1 MLHRRR
7 AVFAKGP
14 DEAMSVRRSAPSG
27 SLAWPLLVLAAFIL
41 VSAGLRPVLPPDE
54 TRYLTVAWEMLVNR
68 DFVVPTVN
76 FAPYH
81 HKPPLLFWLI
91 DIAWALFGVS
101 RLSALVVVFAISAL
115 SIVLTRQLA
124 RELVPNDDRMIE
136 RIGWAMLGNAV
147 FVIYSGLILFDLLLT
162 CCVLGA
168 VIALLAYAREGGR
181 GRSNALILLAGL
193 CLGLGVL
200 AKGPVVLVFLLWPV
214 ATYPLW
220 RGAIHAAPTT
230 RMWRGFGLSILV
242 GLLLVAAWIVPALI
256 ETHGEFASSLIWSQ
270 TAGRISGNLANSHD
284 RPFWFYLPLLPI
296 FAMPWIFSPYL
307 WSAHRASLARP
318 LRSMRRAW
326 QDVWWFRFLV
336 LWTLPVV
343 ATFSLIG
350 GKQPHYLVPLLP
362 AVVIAAAALMR
373 TLRLTLIRI
382 GAAIVLALAVIGQGA
397 AALTVFKGY
406 DTAPLA
412 VLVASHDGPVAFLG
426 DYQGDF
432 GFLARLQTPLT
443 VLGQRKAASNWLAA
457 NPTGLLVAVW
467 LDPGEP
473 LPGRVV
479 FDAPY
484 ELDRRM
490 AASVAAGGQSGE
502 AVSKAKAQPA
512 DRTR

>member
-1 MLHRRR
+1 MGRTRELRTHASLNRGAGVDRQR
-7 AVFAKGP
+7 W
-14 DEAMSVRRSAPSG
+14 MSLSG
-27 SLAWPLLVLAAFIL
+27 GLLLPLAILAIFIL
-41 VSAGLRPVLPPDE
+41 VSAGLRPILPPDE

-101 RLSALVVVFAISAL
+101 RLSALAVVFSISAL
-115 SIVLTRQLA
+115 SIVLTRRLA
-124 RELVPNDDRMIE
+124 RELVSDDAGTIE
-136 RIGWAMLGNAV
+136 RVGWAMLGNAV

-168 VIALLAYAREGGR
+168 LIALLACAREGEGR
-181 GRSNALILLAGL
+181 RSPVLIGLAGL
-193 CLGLGVL
+193 CLGLGIL
-200 AKGPVVLVFLLWPV
+200 AKGPVVLIFLFWPF

-220 RGAIHAAPTT
+220 RCEIHAASTA

-242 GLLLVAAWIVPALI
+242 ALLPVATWIVPALI
-256 ETHGEFASSLIWSQ
+256 ETHGAFAASLMWSQ

-307 WSAHRASLARP
+307 WAAHRGSLAQP
-318 LRSMRRAW
+318 LQSIHRAW
-326 QDVWWFRFLV
+326 QDLWWFRFLV
-336 LWTLPVV
+336 LWALPVV

-350 GKQPHYLVPLLP
+350 GKQPHYLVPLVP
-362 AVVIAAAALMR
+362 AVAIAAAALMR

-382 GAAIVLALAVIGQGA
+382 GAVIVLGLAVIAQGA

-412 VLVASHDGPVAFLG
+412 ALIAGHDGPVAFLG

-432 GFLARLQTPLT
+432 GFLSRLRTPLT
-443 VLGQRKAASNWLAA
+443 VLGTREAASNWLAA
-457 NPTGLLVAVW
+457 NRAGLLVAVW
-467 LDPGEP
+467 LDPKNP

-484 ELDRRM
+484 ELERRM
-490 AASVAAGGQSGE
+490 AASVPE
-502 AVSKAKAQPA
+502 
-512 DRTR
+512 

>member
-1 MLHRRR
+1 MFHSLRH
-7 AVFAKGP
+7 AFAKGA
-14 DEAMSVRRSAPSG
+14 DDSASERGSHRSA
-27 SLAWPLLVLAAFIL
+27 SLAVPLVVLAAFIL
-41 VSAGLRPVLPPDE
+41 ISAGLRPVLPPDE

-91 DIAWALFGVS
+91 DIAWSLFGVS
-101 RLSALVVVFAISAL
+101 RLSALSVVFAISAL
-115 SIVLTRQLA
+115 SIVLARRLA
-124 RELVPNDDRMIE
+124 RELVPEDHRTIE
-136 RIGWAMLGNAV
+136 RVGWAMLGNAV

-168 VIALLAYAREGGR
+168 LIALLSYARQGEGTRAGR
-181 GRSNALILLAGL
+181 WFIIAGI
-193 CLGLGVL
+193 CIGLGIL
-200 AKGPVVLVFLLWPV
+200 AKGPVVLIFLFWPV

-220 RGAIHAAPTT
+220 RSEIHTASAG

-242 GLLLVAAWIVPALI
+242 ALLPVMAWIVPALV
-256 ETHGEFASSLIWSQ
+256 ETHGEFARSLIWNQ

-307 WSAHRASLARP
+307 WAAHRGLLAQP
-318 LRSMRRAW
+318 LQAIRRAW
-326 QDVWWFRFLV
+326 QDIWVFRFMV

-350 GKQPHYLVPLLP
+350 GKQPHYLVPLVP
-362 AVVIAAAALMR
+362 AAAVAAAALMR

-382 GAAIVLALAVIGQGA
+382 GAVIVLGLAVIGQGA

-412 VLVASHDGPVAFLG
+412 ALIAGHKGPVAFLG

-432 GFLARLQTPLT
+432 GFLARLRTPLT
-443 VLGQRKAASNWLAA
+443 VLDTREASANWLAA
-457 NPTGLLVAVW
+457 NPAGMLVAVW
-467 LDPGEP
+467 LDAKDP
-473 LPGRVV
+473 LPGRVI

-484 ELDRRM
+484 ELNRRM
-490 AASVAAGGQSGE
+490 AASIPLRGN
-502 AVSKAKAQPA
+502 
-512 DRTR
+512 